1 MSNTPQ
7 SNKVSSNDET
17 EASPQDK
24 SKLNI
29 KKKTDTYLKYSSWGY
44 TLFGLML
51 GAIIAGQYAD
61 DYYNLDKPYVTLSLL
76 GIVIFAK
83 FYTLIKDLA

>member
-1 MSNTPQ
+1 MSDTINNNE
-7 SNKVSSNDET
+7 ST
-17 EASPQDK
+17 ESAEPEVGQDK
-24 SKLNI
+24 SKLKI
-29 KKKTDTYLKYSSWGY
+29 KEKTNSYLKYSSWGY

-61 DYYNLDKPYVTLSLL
+61 DYLALEKPYVTISLL